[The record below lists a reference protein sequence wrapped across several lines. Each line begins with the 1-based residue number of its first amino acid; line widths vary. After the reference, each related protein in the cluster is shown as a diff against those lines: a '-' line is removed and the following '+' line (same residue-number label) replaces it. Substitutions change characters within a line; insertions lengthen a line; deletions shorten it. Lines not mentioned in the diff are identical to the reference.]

1 MSTLLLRAFLPL
13 LLLAWL
19 PAGLTQ
25 QHSVPSMKINVS
37 ELSLQCLF
45 QMVSNCTDQ
54 TVKQFVDQIKNM
66 MEKKEEIVEIRISY
80 EEKPS
85 AVGSMNETKTATC
98 TCEMS
103 NTTGVKDETNKTQ
116 HELGPEMSPTS
127 SPECKTYEGIIHT
140 YIIPGSLVL
149 LIFFLI
155 CVLMC
160 LCRRNQ
166 RNAKGK
172 SESKHVEEMS
182 QLSTPQNEEVMY
194 AKLKFEKTETKP
206 AAASEV
212 VYAEIKSQQK

>member
-127 SPECKTYEGIIHT
+127 SPECKTYEG
-140 YIIPGSLVL
+140 
-149 LIFFLI
+149 
-155 CVLMC
+155 
-160 LCRRNQ
+160 
-166 RNAKGK
+166 K

>member
-25 QHSVPSMKINVS
+25 QHLVPSVRINVS
-37 ELSLQCLF
+37 ELSWQRLL

-54 TVKQFVDQIKNM
+54 TMKQSVDQIKNM
-66 MEKKEEIVEIRISY
+66 MKKVEIVEIRMLY
-80 EEKPS
+80 GEKHS

-116 HELGPEMSPTS
+116 HELGPETSPTS
-127 SPECKTYEGIIHT
+127 SPEHKTYEGIIHT

-149 LIFFLI
+149 SIFFLI

-160 LCRRNQ
+160 LCRRNE

-206 AAASEV
+206 APASEV

>member
-25 QHSVPSMKINVS
+25 QHLVPSVRINVS
-37 ELSLQCLF
+37 ELSWQRLL

-54 TVKQFVDQIKNM
+54 TMKQSVDQIKNM
-66 MEKKEEIVEIRISY
+66 MKKVEIVEIRMLY
-80 EEKPS
+80 GEKHS

-116 HELGPEMSPTS
+116 HELGPETSPTS
-127 SPECKTYEGIIHT
+127 SPEHKTYE
-140 YIIPGSLVL
+140 
-149 LIFFLI
+149 
-155 CVLMC
+155 
-160 LCRRNQ
+160 
-166 RNAKGK
+166 GK

-206 AAASEV
+206 APASEV